1 MSDRLQYNP
10 AEAFSA
16 SLTKNLDIASHSSRN
31 SHNSHNNHKKST
43 ARTEK
48 SKKIET
54 PGKLGKLG
62 KLGKHSENSQGD
74 LILYTFKKDIMDELR
89 SINKRLDALEK
100 KQVDVKDVQKSVS
113 ALQKQMAI
121 NEFTIGADDDL
132 KNYLMSEKDNDMTE
146 SALTG
151 GDIARGVDKINS
163 KRRNRR

>member
-16 SLTKNLDIASHSSRN
+16 SLSKNLDIAKRGHRSGRKDG
-31 SHNSHNNHKKST
+31 KK
-43 ARTEK
+43 EK
-48 SKKIET
+48 SG
-54 PGKLGKLG
+54 GKSGERSERVRE
-62 KLGKHSENSQGD
+62 SENSQSD
-74 LILYTFKKDIMDELR
+74 VVLYKFKKDIMDELR
-89 SINKRLDALEK
+89 SINKRLDSLER

-113 ALQKQMAI
+113 DIQKQMAL

-132 KNYLMSEKDNDMTE
+132 KNYLMAEKDNDMTE

-151 GDIARGVDKINS
+151 GDIARGADKINA